1 MLKLLV
7 RLIVILPLAARSH
20 RAINEISARNER
32 LSQAAGLLE
41 SAGITGLCHPYSDEF
56 APNFP
61 LCGVV
66 QQENLS
72 SSTQRKLEYSYD
84 YVDDNVD
91 NVDNADNDIE
101 GVYYVTE
108 EEYQNLS
115 GTYSTSRQLF
125 AAIAAFLCVIVAGLS
140 SGLTVGLLGYDPL
153 LLSIKMR
160 AGNTEEER
168 EQAAILVPIVKQH
181 HLLLCTLLLMTSI
194 AGEALP
200 IFLHELFG
208 ELAAIFISVV
218 LVLFFG
224 EILPSAYFTGPRQL
238 RMAARCAP
246 AVRFFMWALYPVAM
260 PIALILDM
268 VLDGENESGNAY
280 NRGELSALIR
290 IQYEERLAA
299 KAKRKNEMQT
309 MLPILQA
316 ESQPEDNINGVQNT
330 NPPLRPY
337 KPGPVR
343 SNSIHLDEVTM
354 VEGALQ
360 LKTKFA
366 VDIFVSFHRVFCV
379 SMDTMLD
386 ETGIVNIYSSGYSR
400 VPVFEGGDSKRIKGI
415 LLTRQLIV
423 VNTNDAMPVS
433 SLPLYIPQ
441 CIAPDENLVD
451 LINLFQTGGRAGR
464 VGHVSEAFMGLPY
477 PYPSF
482 SLLLSLTSRPLLG
495 ADGSGMRTA

>member
-1 MLKLLV
+1 MVNMLKLLV
-7 RLIVILPLAARSH
+7 RLVVILPLAARSH
-20 RAINEISARNER
+20 RTINEISARNER
-32 LSQAAGLLE
+32 ISQAAELLE
-41 SAGITGLCHPYSDEF
+41 SAGITGLCHPHSDKF
-56 APNFP
+56 APDFP
-61 LCGVV
+61 RCGAV
-66 QQENLS
+66 QQDNVS

-84 YVDDNVD
+84 YIDDNVD
-91 NVDNADNDIE
+91 KNDNE

-108 EEYQNLS
+108 DEYQNLS
-115 GTYSTSRQLF
+115 GTYSTSRQIF
-125 AAIAAFLCVIVAGLS
+125 DAVAAFFCVFIAALS

-168 EQAAILVPIVKQH
+168 EQAATLVPIVKQH
-181 HLLLCTLLLMTSI
+181 HLLLCTLLLMTSV

-208 ELAAIFISVV
+208 ELAAVFISVI

-260 PIALILDM
+260 PIAKILDM
-268 VLDGENESGNAY
+268 VLDSENESGNAY

-299 KAKRKNEMQT
+299 KAKRKNEMQDI
-309 MLPILQA
+309 LPTLQA
-316 ESQPEDNINGVQNT
+316 AAQPDENINGAEKS
-330 NPPLRPY
+330 NPLLRPY
-337 KPGPVR
+337 KPGPLR

-366 VDIFVSFHRVFCV
+366 VDIFVSFHKVFCV

-386 ETGIVNIYSSGYSR
+386 ETGVVNIYSSGYSR

-433 SLPLYIPQ
+433 RMPLYIPQ
-441 CIAPDENLVD
+441 CVAPDENLVD

-464 VGHVSEAFMGLPY
+464 VGHMALVCARPDIGNAALENDEPLPNEAGLMGY
-477 PYPSF
+477 V
-482 SLLLSLTSRPLLG
+482 
-495 ADGSGMRTA
+495 

>member
-1 MLKLLV
+1 MLKFFV
-7 RLIVILPLAARSH
+7 RLVVILPLAARSH
-20 RAINEISARNER
+20 RASNEISARNER
-32 LSQAAGLLE
+32 ISHAAELLE
-41 SAGITGLCHPYSDEF
+41 SAGITGLCYPHSDEF
-56 APNFP
+56 APDFP
-61 LCGVV
+61 WCGAV
-66 QQENLS
+66 QHGYVS
-72 SSTQRKLEYSYD
+72 SSTQRKLDYD
-84 YVDDNVD
+84 YDYIDDNVKND
-91 NVDNADNDIE
+91 NEENDNE

-115 GTYSTSRQLF
+115 GNYSNSRQIF
-125 AAIAAFLCVIVAGLS
+125 DAVAAFLCVIVAALS

-168 EQAAILVPIVKQH
+168 EQAATLVPIVKQH

-208 ELAAIFISVV
+208 ELNAVIISVV

-260 PIALILDM
+260 PIAKILDM
-268 VLDGENESGNAY
+268 VLDSENESGNAY

-299 KAKRKNEMQT
+299 KAKRKNEMQQI
-309 MLPILQA
+309 LPTLQA
-316 ESQPEDNINGVQNT
+316 EVQPDENING
-330 NPPLRPY
+330 LRPRY
-337 KPGPVR
+337 AR
-343 SNSIHLDEVTM
+343 SNSLHDDEVTM

-366 VDIFVSFHRVFCV
+366 VDIFVSFHKVFCV
-379 SMDTMLD
+379 SVDTILD

-433 SLPLYIPQ
+433 RLPLYVPQ

-464 VGHVSEAFMGLPY
+464 VGHMALVCARPDIGNTALENDEPLPNEAGLMGY
-477 PYPSF
+477 VKTY
-482 SLLLSLTSRPLLG
+482 
-495 ADGSGMRTA
+495 